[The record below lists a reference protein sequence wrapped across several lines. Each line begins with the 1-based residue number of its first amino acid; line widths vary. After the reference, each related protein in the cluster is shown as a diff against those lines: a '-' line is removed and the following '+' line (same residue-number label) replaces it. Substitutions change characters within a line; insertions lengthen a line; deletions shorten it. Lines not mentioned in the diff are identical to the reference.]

1 MQATGDAN
9 HNDELVLQNITS
21 FIIYYKYIYL
31 RLFIVVLKR
40 MGLCLMLNT
49 RNISVIFNDDD
60 LCI

>member
-21 FIIYYKYIYL
+21 FIIYYQYIYL
-31 RLFIVVLKR
+31 RLFIVVLKH
-40 MGLCLMLNT
+40 MGLYLMLNT
-49 RNISVIFNDDD
+49 RNIAVIFNDDV

>member
-49 RNISVIFNDDD
+49 RNISVIFNDDV